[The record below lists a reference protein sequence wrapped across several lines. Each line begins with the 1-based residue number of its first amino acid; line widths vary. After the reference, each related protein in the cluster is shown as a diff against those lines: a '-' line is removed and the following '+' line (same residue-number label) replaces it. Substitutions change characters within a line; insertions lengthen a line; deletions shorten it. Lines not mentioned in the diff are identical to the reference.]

1 MSKVK
6 KIEISRYELLYIVPN
21 KYTEDEANEINKKTK
36 EMITNNKAKITFSEN
51 WGKKNL
57 AYPINNNYH
66 GYYYLIEFDLSGNE
80 LAKIDNILRMSNEIL
95 RHQIVKKKTKTLEQI
110 KEDKVVAAKIA
121 AKTEEKAKDKK
132 EKEKAKDKKK
142 LELKDLDEKLEKILE
157 TDDLI

>member
-6 KIEISRYELLYIVPN
+6 KIESPRYELLYIVPN

-36 EMITNNKAKITFSEN
+36 EMIMKNKANITFSEV

-66 GYYYLIEFDLSGNE
+66 GYYYLIEFDLTGGE
-80 LAKIDNILRMSNEIL
+80 LAKIDNILRMSNEVL

-121 AKTEEKAKDKK
+121 AKTEEKAKDK
-132 EKEKAKDKKK
+132 EENAKAKDTKK

-157 TDDLI
+157 TDDLL